1 MTLPRIIT
9 EELGGSPLA
18 LAAQRD
24 ELPQWYVRRPRGA
37 DEWRAYLHE
46 VAARHPRGEWYARLA
61 PAISASG
68 AARARLDRA
77 ATNRGIVISSG
88 QQAALFG
95 GPLYT
100 LIKAIGALGIA
111 DALEQ
116 STGIPTSVVFWAATD
131 DADYEEAKSASVAN
145 VGGLTLLSLPPAA
158 HADVPMNDMVMPGVE
173 ELVERLAQACGSASA
188 PEALEIVREAYTSRT
203 TLGRAYV
210 RQLRALLEPLG
221 IAVLDASHPAVRGA
235 AEPVLTGALQ
245 SADGIERALRAR
257 SDEIEQAGFSPQVE
271 HLPQL
276 SLVFSTD
283 DSGEKRRLPIGEAM
297 TVAEGH
303 SVDRLSPNVLL
314 RPLVERFIM
323 PSAAYVAGPG
333 ELAYFAQVSAVADA
347 LELPAPLP
355 LPRWSVTLIEPRIER
370 LLARLGITREELRDR
385 HGVERRLARDKLP
398 PEVATALQDSRRTV
412 ESSIAALEAADRDKL
427 VPPPSLEGL
436 RRSLL
441 YRLERAER
449 RYLAAVKRRE
459 SELMRDVATAAAAL
473 HPNGMRQERV
483 LNFVP
488 FLARYGR
495 PLLDLL
501 RDEATRHATSLLG
514 APNPGSSAQ
523 IPERV

>member
-1 MTLPRIIT
+1 MTLPRITT

-18 LAAQRD
+18 LAAQRG
-24 ELPQWYVRRPRGA
+24 ELPQWYLRRPRGA
-37 DEWRAYLHE
+37 DEWRAYLQQ
-46 VAARHPRGEWYARLA
+46 VAASHSRGEWLGSLA

-68 AARARLDRA
+68 AARSRLDRVA
-77 ATNRGIVISSG
+77 KNRGIVVSSG

-100 LIKAIGALGIA
+100 LIKAIGGLGVA

-116 STGIPTSVVFWAATD
+116 STGIPTAVVFWAATD
-131 DADYEEAKSASVAN
+131 DADYEEAKSANVAT
-145 VGGLTLLSLPPAA
+145 VGGLTTLSLPPAERA
-158 HADVPMNDMVMPGVE
+158 GIPMHEMPMPGVE
-173 ELVERLAQACGSASA
+173 ELVEQLAQACGSVSA
-188 PEALEIVREAYTSRT
+188 PEALEIIRDAYTSRA
-203 TLGRAYV
+203 TLGSAYV

-235 AEPVLTGALQ
+235 AETVLTGALH
-245 SADGIERALRAR
+245 SADEIERALRAR

-283 DSGEKRRLPIGEAM
+283 DSGEKRRLPIGEAV
-297 TVAEGH
+297 TVAKGH

-347 LELPAPLP
+347 LQLSRPLP

-370 LLARLGITREELRDR
+370 LLSRLGITREELRDR
-385 HGVERRLARDKLP
+385 HAVERRLARNKLP
-398 PEVATALQDSRRTV
+398 PEVATALRDTRRAIESRV
-412 ESSIAALEAADRDKL
+412 AALEVADGDKL
-427 VPPPSLEGL
+427 VPPASLEGL

-441 YRLERAER
+441 HRLERAER
-449 RYLAAVKRRE
+449 RYLAAVKRRD
-459 SELMRDVATAAAAL
+459 SELMRDVATAAASL
-473 HPNGMRQERV
+473 YPNGMRQERV

-488 FLARYGR
+488 FLARYGT

-501 RDEATRHATSLLG
+501 REEATRHATSLLD
-514 APNPGSSAQ
+514 ARNAGSSAQ